1 MISTSLSPVS
11 MQGVIFRIILGN
23 NNHER
28 NYSVGFEEFQNGSTW
43 FWFSRSSW
51 VLSFMYLK
59 MVLLLLLLLPSNM
72 CIILAY
78 FFSSWFFFFNWCSIS
93 IERLIHFLEGL
104 VFNPLSVNPT
114 KWSNTLK
121 QFFGNIPTNCLSVLD
136 YFVGLALK
144 GLIARLSYLFSY
156 KQIS

>member
-59 MVLLLLLLLPSNM
+59 MVLLLLLLLPSSM

-121 QFFGNIPTNCLSVLD
+121 QFFGKLPANCLSVFDHNWTRTQNHL
-136 YFVGLALK
+136 VLK
-144 GLIARLSYLFSY
+144 RTLNH
-156 KQIS
+156 